1 MPVKVNLK
9 KQKQCLQKKSNYKK
23 MSLKFSVKK
32 IYKLFLIL
40 ITFLHITTD
49 SEAQQVKTIN
59 NLDEAISIALK
70 SNSSIITA
78 KFDMLKAQKK
88 VSEVYSENL
97 LPTITLNSR
106 FQRAIRK
113 QVFDIFGQKFEVG
126 SDNSFSNLID
136 VTESLPILGTP
147 VFSAIRIADYYEKT
161 QKQNVT
167 STENDVKKK
176 VKSAYYGVLLTKSIV
191 EVNNLTK
198 QNAEE
203 NYIAVEKKYRL
214 GVATEFDYLRSKVR
228 LDNSIPELSK
238 SERNYEISRKVLL
251 NELGLKDQQD
261 INVLGELTYDSTE
274 VMQNTDYIINKI
286 AENYIEVKQLEVLRS
301 INQELVKV
309 DKANYLPKLYL
320 FGQYTLFASENDG
333 QPIMDYRFNN
343 TLFVGMG
350 LNWNLNLFRNSY
362 KVKQSELEVKKN
374 DEQIAQLKQGLKLR
388 SESSLI
394 AIEDAK
400 ERIISRKKT
409 VELAQR
415 ALELANTSYQA
426 GVINLLDVQAAELSL
441 SESRLA
447 YLQAIYDYQIAK
459 AEIEKLLEQ

>member
-1 MPVKVNLK
+1 MVIKFRVINFLKISLIIFITSNL
-9 KQKQCLQKKSNYKK
+9 
-23 MSLKFSVKK
+23 FSDIK
-32 IYKLFLIL
+32 
-40 ITFLHITTD
+40 
-49 SEAQQVKTIN
+49 AQQVKTIN
-59 NLDEAISIALK
+59 NVNEAISIALK
-70 SNSSIITA
+70 SNSGIITA
-78 KFDMLKAQKK
+78 KLDMLKANEK

-113 QVFDIFGQKFEVG
+113 QVFDIFGQKYEVG
-126 SDNSFSNLID
+126 SDNTFTNLID
-136 VTESLPILGTP
+136 VTEALPVLGTP
-147 VFSAIRIADYYEKT
+147 VFSAIRIADYYSKT
-161 QKQNVT
+161 QQQNVT
-167 STENDVKKK
+167 ATENDVKKK
-176 VKSAYYGVLLTKSIV
+176 VKSAYYGVLLSKSIV
-191 EVNNLTK
+191 EVNKLTQ
-198 QNAEE
+198 QNAEV
-203 NYIAVEKKYRL
+203 NYISVEKKYRL
-214 GVATEFDYLRSKVR
+214 GVATEFDFLRSKVR

-238 SERNYEISRKVLL
+238 SERNYEISRKILL

-301 INQELVKV
+301 INQELVTV
-309 DKANYLPKLYL
+309 DKANYLPKLFL
-320 FGQYTLFASENDG
+320 FGQYTLFSSENDG

-343 TLFVGMG
+343 TLFVGLG

-374 DEQIAQLKQGLKLR
+374 DEQLAQLKQGLKLR

-409 VELAQR
+409 VQLAER

-426 GVINLLDVQAAELSL
+426 GVINLIDVQAAELSL

>member
-1 MPVKVNLK
+1 MVINFPVK
-9 KQKQCLQKKSNYKK
+9 
-23 MSLKFSVKK
+23 
-32 IYKLFLIL
+32 KLFKISIIL
-40 ITFLHITTD
+40 FSLLNL
-49 SEAQQVKTIN
+49 SSKSGAQQVKTIN
-59 NLDEAISIALK
+59 NVEEALSIALK
-70 SNSSIITA
+70 SNSGIVTA
-78 KFDMLKAQKK
+78 KLDLLKTNEK

-97 LPTITLNSR
+97 VPTITLNTR

-113 QVFDIFGQKFEVG
+113 QVFDIFGQKYEVG

-147 VFSAIRIADYYEKT
+147 VFSAIRIADSYSKT
-161 QKQNVT
+161 QQQNVT
-167 STENDVKKK
+167 ATENEVKKN
-176 VKSAYYGVLLTKSIV
+176 VKTAYYGVLLSKSIV
-191 EVNNLTK
+191 EVNQLTK

-214 GVATEFDYLRSKVR
+214 GVATEFDFLRSKVR
-228 LDNSIPELSK
+228 LDNSVPELSK
-238 SERNYEISRKVLL
+238 SERNYDISRKILL
-251 NELGLKDQQD
+251 NELGLKEQQD

-274 VMQNTDYIINKI
+274 VMQNTDYVINKI

-301 INQELVKV
+301 INQELIKV

-320 FGQYTLFASENDG
+320 FGQYTLFSSENDG
-333 QPIMDYRFNN
+333 QPILDYRFSN
-343 TLFVGMG
+343 TLFVGLG

-362 KVKQSELEVKKN
+362 KVKQSEIEVKKN
-374 DEQIAQLKQGLKLR
+374 DEQLAQLKQGLKLR
-388 SESSLI
+388 SQSALI

-400 ERIISRKKT
+400 ERIVSRKNT
-409 VELAQR
+409 VELAER
-415 ALELANTSYQA
+415 ALQLANTSYQA
-426 GVINLLDVQAAELSL
+426 GVINLIDVQAAELSL

>member
-1 MPVKVNLK
+1 MVMKFRVISFIKISLIIFIMSNL
-9 KQKQCLQKKSNYKK
+9 YTD
-23 MSLKFSVKK
+23 LK
-32 IYKLFLIL
+32 
-40 ITFLHITTD
+40 
-49 SEAQQVKTIN
+49 AQQVKTIN
-59 NLDEAISIALK
+59 NVNEAISIALK
-70 SNSSIITA
+70 SNSGIITA
-78 KFDMLKAQKK
+78 KLDMLKANEK

-113 QVFDIFGQKFEVG
+113 QVFDIFGQKYEVG
-126 SDNSFSNLID
+126 SDNTFTNLID
-136 VTESLPILGTP
+136 VTEALPVLGTP
-147 VFSAIRIADYYEKT
+147 VFSAIRIADYYSKT
-161 QKQNVT
+161 QQQIVT
-167 STENDVKKK
+167 ATENDVKKK
-176 VKSAYYGVLLTKSIV
+176 VKSAYYGVLLSKSIV
-191 EVNNLTK
+191 EVNKLTQ

-214 GVATEFDYLRSKVR
+214 GIATEFDFLRSKVR

-238 SERNYEISRKVLL
+238 SERNYEISRKILL

-274 VMQNTDYIINKI
+274 VMQSTDYIINKI

-301 INQELVKV
+301 INQELVTV
-309 DKANYLPKLYL
+309 DKANYLPKLFL
-320 FGQYTLFASENDG
+320 FGQYTLFSSENDG

-343 TLFVGMG
+343 TLFVGLG

-374 DEQIAQLKQGLKLR
+374 DEQLAQLKQGLKLR

-409 VELAQR
+409 VQLAER

-426 GVINLLDVQAAELSL
+426 GVINLIDVQAAELSL

-447 YLQAIYDYQIAK
+447 YLQAIYDYQLAK

>member
-1 MPVKVNLK
+1 MVIKFRVINFVKISLIIFITSNL
-9 KQKQCLQKKSNYKK
+9 
-23 MSLKFSVKK
+23 FSDIK
-32 IYKLFLIL
+32 
-40 ITFLHITTD
+40 
-49 SEAQQVKTIN
+49 AQQVKTIN
-59 NLDEAISIALK
+59 NVNEAISIALK
-70 SNSSIITA
+70 SNSGIITA
-78 KFDMLKAQKK
+78 KLDMLKANEK

-113 QVFDIFGQKFEVG
+113 QVFDIFGQKYEVG
-126 SDNSFSNLID
+126 SDNTFTNLID
-136 VTESLPILGTP
+136 VTEALPVLGTP
-147 VFSAIRIADYYEKT
+147 VFSAIRIADYYSKT
-161 QKQNVT
+161 QQQNVT
-167 STENDVKKK
+167 ATENDVKKK
-176 VKSAYYGVLLTKSIV
+176 VKSAYYGVLLSKSIV
-191 EVNNLTK
+191 DVNKLTQ

-214 GVATEFDYLRSKVR
+214 GVATEFDFLRSKVR

-238 SERNYEISRKVLL
+238 SERNYEISRKILL

-301 INQELVKV
+301 INQELVTV
-309 DKANYLPKLYL
+309 DKANYLPKLFL
-320 FGQYTLFASENDG
+320 FGQYTLFSSENDG

-343 TLFVGMG
+343 TLFVGLG

-374 DEQIAQLKQGLKLR
+374 DEQLAQLKQGLKLR

-409 VELAQR
+409 VQLAER

-426 GVINLLDVQAAELSL
+426 GVINLIDVQAAELSL

>member
-1 MPVKVNLK
+1 MV
-9 KQKQCLQKKSNYKK
+9 
-23 MSLKFSVKK
+23 LKFRVISLLK
-32 IYKLFLIL
+32 ISLIIFVTSNLFSDIK
-40 ITFLHITTD
+40 
-49 SEAQQVKTIN
+49 AQQVKTIN
-59 NLDEAISIALK
+59 NVNEAISIALK
-70 SNSSIITA
+70 SNSGIITA
-78 KFDMLKAQKK
+78 KLDMLKANEK

-113 QVFDIFGQKFEVG
+113 QVFDIFGQKYEVG
-126 SDNSFSNLID
+126 SDNTFTNLID
-136 VTESLPILGTP
+136 VTEALPVLGTP
-147 VFSAIRIADYYEKT
+147 VFSAIRIADYYSKT
-161 QKQNVT
+161 QQQNVT
-167 STENDVKKK
+167 ATENDVKKK
-176 VKSAYYGVLLTKSIV
+176 VKSAYYGVLLSKSIV
-191 EVNNLTK
+191 DVNKLTQ

-214 GVATEFDYLRSKVR
+214 GIATEFDFLRSKVR

-238 SERNYEISRKVLL
+238 SERNYEISRKILL

-274 VMQNTDYIINKI
+274 VMQSTDYIINKI

-301 INQELVKV
+301 INQELVTV
-309 DKANYLPKLYL
+309 DKANYLPKLFL
-320 FGQYTLFASENDG
+320 FGQYTLFSSENDG

-343 TLFVGMG
+343 TLFVGLG

-374 DEQIAQLKQGLKLR
+374 DEQLAQLKQGLKLR

-409 VELAQR
+409 VQLAER

-426 GVINLLDVQAAELSL
+426 GVINLIDVQAAELSL

-447 YLQAIYDYQIAK
+447 YLQAIYDYQLAK

>member
-1 MPVKVNLK
+1 MVIKFRAISLLKISLIIFITSNL
-9 KQKQCLQKKSNYKK
+9 
-23 MSLKFSVKK
+23 FSD
-32 IYKLFLIL
+32 IN
-40 ITFLHITTD
+40 
-49 SEAQQVKTIN
+49 AQQVETIN
-59 NLDEAISIALK
+59 NVNEAISIALK
-70 SNSSIITA
+70 SNSGIITA
-78 KFDMLKAQKK
+78 KLDMLKANEK

-113 QVFDIFGQKFEVG
+113 QVFDIFGQKYEVG
-126 SDNSFSNLID
+126 SDNTFTNLID
-136 VTESLPILGTP
+136 VTEALPVLGTP
-147 VFSAIRIADYYEKT
+147 VFSAIRIADYYSKT
-161 QKQNVT
+161 QQQNVT
-167 STENDVKKK
+167 ATENDVKKK
-176 VKSAYYGVLLTKSIV
+176 VKSAYYGVLLSKSIV
-191 EVNNLTK
+191 DVNKLTQ

-203 NYIAVEKKYRL
+203 NYISVEKKYRL
-214 GVATEFDYLRSKVR
+214 GIATEFDFLRSKVR

-238 SERNYEISRKVLL
+238 SERNYEISRKILL

-274 VMQNTDYIINKI
+274 VMQSTDYIINKI

-301 INQELVKV
+301 INQELVTV
-309 DKANYLPKLYL
+309 DKANYLPKLFL
-320 FGQYTLFASENDG
+320 FGQYTLFSSENDG

-343 TLFVGMG
+343 TLFVGLG

-374 DEQIAQLKQGLKLR
+374 DEQLAQLKQGLKLR

-409 VELAQR
+409 VQLAER

-426 GVINLLDVQAAELSL
+426 GVINLIDVQAAELSL

-447 YLQAIYDYQIAK
+447 YLQAIYDYQLAK

>member
-1 MPVKVNLK
+1 MAI
-9 KQKQCLQKKSNYKK
+9 KSP
-23 MSLKFSVKK
+23 L
-32 IYKLFLIL
+32 IKLFQAFFIIIALL
-40 ITFLHITTD
+40 FLSSF
-49 SEAQQVKTIN
+49 SEAQQVPTIN
-59 NLDEAISIALK
+59 NLNEAISIALK
-70 SNSSIITA
+70 NNSGIITA
-78 KFDMLKAQKK
+78 KLDMLKANEK

-97 LPTITLNSR
+97 LPTVTLNSR

-113 QVFDIFGQKFEVG
+113 QVFDIFGQKYEVG

-147 VFSAIRIADYYEKT
+147 VFSAIRIADYYSKT
-161 QKQNVT
+161 QQQNVT
-167 STENDVKKK
+167 AAENDVKKN
-176 VKSAYYGVLLTKSIV
+176 VKSAYYSVLLSKSIV

-238 SERNYEISRKVLL
+238 SERNYEISRKILL
-251 NELGLKDQQD
+251 NELGLKQQQD

-274 VMQNTDYIINKI
+274 VMQNTDYLIGKI

-309 DKANYLPKLYL
+309 DKANYLPKLFL

-333 QPIMDYRFNN
+333 QPILDYRFNN

-362 KVKQSELEVKKN
+362 KVKQSELEVRKN
-374 DEQIAQLKQGLKLR
+374 DEQLAQLKQGLKLR
-388 SESSLI
+388 SESALI

-409 VELAQR
+409 VELAER
-415 ALELANTSYQA
+415 ALQLANTSYQA
-426 GVINLLDVQAAELSL
+426 GVINLIDVQAAELSL

-447 YLQAIYDYQIAK
+447 YLQAIYDYQVAK

>member
-1 MPVKVNLK
+1 MVIKFRVINFLKISLIIFISSNL
-9 KQKQCLQKKSNYKK
+9 
-23 MSLKFSVKK
+23 FSDIK
-32 IYKLFLIL
+32 
-40 ITFLHITTD
+40 
-49 SEAQQVKTIN
+49 AQQLKTIN
-59 NLDEAISIALK
+59 NVNEAISIALK
-70 SNSSIITA
+70 SNSGIITA
-78 KFDMLKAQKK
+78 KLDMLKANEK

-113 QVFDIFGQKFEVG
+113 QVFDIFGQKYEVG
-126 SDNSFSNLID
+126 SDNTFTNLID
-136 VTESLPILGTP
+136 VTEALPVLGTP
-147 VFSAIRIADYYEKT
+147 VFSAIRIADYYSKT
-161 QKQNVT
+161 QQQNVT
-167 STENDVKKK
+167 ATENDVKKK
-176 VKSAYYGVLLTKSIV
+176 VKSAYYGVLLSKSIV
-191 EVNNLTK
+191 DVNKLTQ

-214 GVATEFDYLRSKVR
+214 GVATEFDFLRSKVR

-238 SERNYEISRKVLL
+238 SERNYEISRKILL

-301 INQELVKV
+301 INQELVTV
-309 DKANYLPKLYL
+309 DKANYLPKLFL
-320 FGQYTLFASENDG
+320 FGQYTLFSSENDG

-343 TLFVGMG
+343 TLFVGLG

-374 DEQIAQLKQGLKLR
+374 DEQLAQLKQGLKLR

-409 VELAQR
+409 VQLAER

-426 GVINLLDVQAAELSL
+426 GVINLIDVQAAELSL

>member
-1 MPVKVNLK
+1 MVIKFRVINFLKISLIIFITSNL
-9 KQKQCLQKKSNYKK
+9 
-23 MSLKFSVKK
+23 FSDIK
-32 IYKLFLIL
+32 
-40 ITFLHITTD
+40 
-49 SEAQQVKTIN
+49 AQQVKTIN
-59 NLDEAISIALK
+59 NVNEAISIALK
-70 SNSSIITA
+70 SNSGIITA
-78 KFDMLKAQKK
+78 KLDMLKANEK

-113 QVFDIFGQKFEVG
+113 QVFDIFGQKYEVG
-126 SDNSFSNLID
+126 SDNTFTNLID
-136 VTESLPILGTP
+136 VTEALPVLGTP
-147 VFSAIRIADYYEKT
+147 VFSAIRIADYYSKT
-161 QKQNVT
+161 QQQNVT
-167 STENDVKKK
+167 ATENDVKKK
-176 VKSAYYGVLLTKSIV
+176 VKSAYYGVLLSKSIV
-191 EVNNLTK
+191 DVNKLTQ

-214 GVATEFDYLRSKVR
+214 GVATEFDFLRSKVR
-228 LDNSIPELSK
+228 LDNSVPELSK
-238 SERNYEISRKVLL
+238 SERNYEISRKILL

-274 VMQNTDYIINKI
+274 VMQSTDYIINKI
-286 AENYIEVKQLEVLRS
+286 AENYIEVRQLEVLRS
-301 INQELVKV
+301 INQELVTV
-309 DKANYLPKLYL
+309 DKANYLPKLFL
-320 FGQYTLFASENDG
+320 FGQYTLFSSENDG

-343 TLFVGMG
+343 TLFVGLG

-374 DEQIAQLKQGLKLR
+374 DEQLAQLKQGLKLR

-409 VELAQR
+409 VQLAER

-426 GVINLLDVQAAELSL
+426 GVINLIDVQAAELSL

>member
-1 MPVKVNLK
+1 MAIKSLLRKIFKV
-9 KQKQCLQKKSNYKK
+9 Y
-23 MSLKFSVKK
+23 F
-32 IYKLFLIL
+32 I
-40 ITFLHITTD
+40 ITALTFI
-49 SEAQQVKTIN
+49 SSFAEAQQVPTIN

-70 SNSSIITA
+70 SNSGIITA
-78 KFDMLKAQKK
+78 KLDMLKAKEK

-97 LPTITLNSR
+97 LPTVTLNSR

-113 QVFDIFGQKFEVG
+113 QVFDIFGQKYEVG
-126 SDNSFSNLID
+126 SDNSFTNLID

-147 VFSAIRIADYYEKT
+147 VFSAIRIADYYSKT
-161 QKQNVT
+161 QQQNVT
-167 STENDVKKK
+167 AAEIDVKKN
-176 VKSAYYGVLLTKSIV
+176 VKSAYYGVLLSKSIV

-238 SERNYEISRKVLL
+238 SERNYEISRKILL
-251 NELGLKDQQD
+251 NELGLKQQQD

-274 VMQNTDYIINKI
+274 VMQNTDYIIGKI

-309 DKANYLPKLYL
+309 DKANYLPKLFL

-343 TLFVGMG
+343 TLFVGLG

-362 KVKQSELEVKKN
+362 KVKQSELEVRKN
-374 DEQIAQLKQGLKLR
+374 DEQLAQLKQGLKLR
-388 SESSLI
+388 SESALI

-409 VELAQR
+409 VELAER
-415 ALELANTSYQA
+415 ALQLANTSYQA
-426 GVINLLDVQAAELSL
+426 GVINLIDVQAAELSL

-447 YLQAIYDYQIAK
+447 YLQAIYDYQVAK

>member
-1 MPVKVNLK
+1 MAIKFRAINI
-9 KQKQCLQKKSNYKK
+9 
-23 MSLKFSVKK
+23 LKFSL
-32 IYKLFLIL
+32 IIFISSNLFSDI
-40 ITFLHITTD
+40 
-49 SEAQQVKTIN
+49 EAQQVKTIN
-59 NLDEAISIALK
+59 NVNEAISIALK
-70 SNSSIITA
+70 SNSGIITA
-78 KFDMLKAQKK
+78 KLDMLKANEK

-113 QVFDIFGQKFEVG
+113 QVFDIFGQKYEVG
-126 SDNSFSNLID
+126 SDNTFTNLID
-136 VTESLPILGTP
+136 VTEALPVLGTP
-147 VFSAIRIADYYEKT
+147 VFSAIRIADYYSKT
-161 QKQNVT
+161 QQQNVT
-167 STENDVKKK
+167 ATENDVKKK
-176 VKSAYYGVLLTKSIV
+176 VKSAYYGVLLSKSIV
-191 EVNNLTK
+191 DVNKLTQ

-203 NYIAVEKKYRL
+203 NYISVEKKYRL
-214 GVATEFDYLRSKVR
+214 GIATEFDFLRSKVR

-238 SERNYEISRKVLL
+238 SERNYEISRKILL

-274 VMQNTDYIINKI
+274 VMQSTDYIINKI

-301 INQELVKV
+301 INQELVTV
-309 DKANYLPKLYL
+309 DKANYLPKLFL
-320 FGQYTLFASENDG
+320 FGQYTLFSSENDG

-343 TLFVGMG
+343 TLFVGLG

-374 DEQIAQLKQGLKLR
+374 DEQLAQLKQGLKLR

-409 VELAQR
+409 VQLAER

-426 GVINLLDVQAAELSL
+426 GVINLIDVQAAELSL

-447 YLQAIYDYQIAK
+447 YLQAIYDYQLAK

>member
-1 MPVKVNLK
+1 MVIKFRVINFVKISLIIFITSNL
-9 KQKQCLQKKSNYKK
+9 
-23 MSLKFSVKK
+23 FSDIK
-32 IYKLFLIL
+32 
-40 ITFLHITTD
+40 
-49 SEAQQVKTIN
+49 AQQVKTIN
-59 NLDEAISIALK
+59 NVNEAISIALK
-70 SNSSIITA
+70 SNSGIITA
-78 KFDMLKAQKK
+78 KLDMLKANEK

-113 QVFDIFGQKFEVG
+113 QVFDIFRQKYEVG
-126 SDNSFSNLID
+126 SDNTFTNLID
-136 VTESLPILGTP
+136 VTEALPVLGTP
-147 VFSAIRIADYYEKT
+147 VFSAIRIADYYSKT
-161 QKQNVT
+161 QQQNVT
-167 STENDVKKK
+167 ATENDVKKK
-176 VKSAYYGVLLTKSIV
+176 VKSAYYGVLLSKSIV
-191 EVNNLTK
+191 DVNKLTQ

-214 GVATEFDYLRSKVR
+214 GVATEFDFLRSKVR

-238 SERNYEISRKVLL
+238 SERNYEISRKILL

-301 INQELVKV
+301 INQELVTV
-309 DKANYLPKLYL
+309 DKANYLPKLFL
-320 FGQYTLFASENDG
+320 FGQYTLFSSENDG

-343 TLFVGMG
+343 TLFVGLG

-374 DEQIAQLKQGLKLR
+374 DEQLAQLKQGLKLR

-409 VELAQR
+409 VQLAER

-426 GVINLLDVQAAELSL
+426 GVINLIDVQAAELSL

>member
-1 MPVKVNLK
+1 MAI
-9 KQKQCLQKKSNYKK
+9 KSP
-23 MSLKFSVKK
+23 L
-32 IYKLFLIL
+32 IKLFQAFFI
-40 ITFLHITTD
+40 ITALLLLSSF
-49 SEAQQVKTIN
+49 SEAQQVPTIN
-59 NLDEAISIALK
+59 NLNEAISIALK
-70 SNSSIITA
+70 NNSGIITA
-78 KFDMLKAQKK
+78 KLDMLKANEK

-97 LPTITLNSR
+97 LPTVTLNSR

-113 QVFDIFGQKFEVG
+113 QVFDIFGQKYEVG

-147 VFSAIRIADYYEKT
+147 VFSAIRIADYYSKT
-161 QKQNVT
+161 QQQNVT
-167 STENDVKKK
+167 AAENDVKKN
-176 VKSAYYGVLLTKSIV
+176 VKSAYYGVLLSKSIV

-238 SERNYEISRKVLL
+238 SERNYEISRKILL
-251 NELGLKDQQD
+251 NELGLKQQQD

-274 VMQNTDYIINKI
+274 VLQNTDYLIGKI

-309 DKANYLPKLYL
+309 DKANYLPKLFL

-333 QPIMDYRFNN
+333 QPILDYRFNN

-362 KVKQSELEVKKN
+362 KVKQSELEVRKN
-374 DEQIAQLKQGLKLR
+374 DEQLAQLKQGLKLR
-388 SESSLI
+388 SESALI

-409 VELAQR
+409 VELAER
-415 ALELANTSYQA
+415 ALQLANTSYQA

-447 YLQAIYDYQIAK
+447 YLQAIYDYQVAK

>member
-1 MPVKVNLK
+1 MAI
-9 KQKQCLQKKSNYKK
+9 KSP
-23 MSLKFSVKK
+23 L
-32 IYKLFLIL
+32 IKLFQAFFIIIALL
-40 ITFLHITTD
+40 LLSSF
-49 SEAQQVKTIN
+49 SEAQQVPTIN
-59 NLDEAISIALK
+59 NLNEAISIALK
-70 SNSSIITA
+70 NNSGIITA
-78 KFDMLKAQKK
+78 KLDMLKANEK

-97 LPTITLNSR
+97 LPTVTLNSR

-113 QVFDIFGQKFEVG
+113 QVFDIFGQKYEVG

-147 VFSAIRIADYYEKT
+147 VFSAIRIADYYSKT
-161 QKQNVT
+161 QQQNVT
-167 STENDVKKK
+167 AAENDVKKN
-176 VKSAYYGVLLTKSIV
+176 VKSAYYSVLLSKSIV

-238 SERNYEISRKVLL
+238 SERNYEISRKILL
-251 NELGLKDQQD
+251 NELGLKQQQD

-274 VMQNTDYIINKI
+274 VMQNTDYLIGKI

-309 DKANYLPKLYL
+309 DKANYLPKLFL

-333 QPIMDYRFNN
+333 QPILDYRFNN

-362 KVKQSELEVKKN
+362 KVKQSELEVRKN
-374 DEQIAQLKQGLKLR
+374 DEQLAQLKQGLKLR
-388 SESSLI
+388 SESALI

-409 VELAQR
+409 VELAER
-415 ALELANTSYQA
+415 ALQLANTSYQA
-426 GVINLLDVQAAELSL
+426 GVINLIDVQAAELSL

-447 YLQAIYDYQIAK
+447 YLQAIYDYQVAK

>member
-1 MPVKVNLK
+1 MAI
-9 KQKQCLQKKSNYKK
+9 KSP
-23 MSLKFSVKK
+23 L
-32 IYKLFLIL
+32 IKLFQAFFI
-40 ITFLHITTD
+40 ITALLLLSSF
-49 SEAQQVKTIN
+49 SEAQQVPTIN
-59 NLDEAISIALK
+59 NLNEAISIALK
-70 SNSSIITA
+70 NNSGIITA
-78 KFDMLKAQKK
+78 KLDMLKANEK

-97 LPTITLNSR
+97 LPTVTLNSR

-113 QVFDIFGQKFEVG
+113 QVFDIFGQKYEVG

-147 VFSAIRIADYYEKT
+147 VFSAIRIADYYSKT
-161 QKQNVT
+161 QQQNVT
-167 STENDVKKK
+167 AAENDVKKN
-176 VKSAYYGVLLTKSIV
+176 VKSAYYGVLLSKSIV

-238 SERNYEISRKVLL
+238 SERNYEISRKILL
-251 NELGLKDQQD
+251 NELGLKQQQD

-274 VMQNTDYIINKI
+274 VMQNTDYLIGKI

-309 DKANYLPKLYL
+309 DKANYLPKLFL

-333 QPIMDYRFNN
+333 QPILDYRFNN

-362 KVKQSELEVKKN
+362 KVKQSELEVRKN
-374 DEQIAQLKQGLKLR
+374 DEQLAQLKQGLKLR
-388 SESSLI
+388 SESALI

-409 VELAQR
+409 VELAER
-415 ALELANTSYQA
+415 ALQLANTSYQA

-447 YLQAIYDYQIAK
+447 YLQAIYDYQLAK

>member
-1 MPVKVNLK
+1 MVIKFRVKNFLKISLIIFITSNLF
-9 KQKQCLQKKSNYKK
+9 SE
-23 MSLKFSVKK
+23 LK
-32 IYKLFLIL
+32 
-40 ITFLHITTD
+40 
-49 SEAQQVKTIN
+49 AQQVKTIN
-59 NLDEAISIALK
+59 NVNEAISIALK
-70 SNSSIITA
+70 SNSGIITA
-78 KFDMLKAQKK
+78 KLDMLKANEK

-113 QVFDIFGQKFEVG
+113 QVFDIFGQKYEVG
-126 SDNSFSNLID
+126 SDNTFTNLID
-136 VTESLPILGTP
+136 VTEALPVLGTP
-147 VFSAIRIADYYEKT
+147 VFSAIRIADYYSKT
-161 QKQNVT
+161 QQQNVT
-167 STENDVKKK
+167 ATENDVKKK
-176 VKSAYYGVLLTKSIV
+176 VKSAYYGVLLSKSIV
-191 EVNNLTK
+191 EVNKLTQ
-198 QNAEE
+198 QNAEV
-203 NYIAVEKKYRL
+203 NYISVEKKYRL
-214 GVATEFDYLRSKVR
+214 GVATEFDFLRSKVR
-228 LDNSIPELSK
+228 LDNSVPELSK
-238 SERNYEISRKVLL
+238 SERNYEISRKILL

-274 VMQNTDYIINKI
+274 VMQSTDYIINKI
-286 AENYIEVKQLEVLRS
+286 AENYIEVRQLEVLRS
-301 INQELVKV
+301 INQELVTV
-309 DKANYLPKLYL
+309 DKANYLPKLFL
-320 FGQYTLFASENDG
+320 FGQYTLFSSENDG

-343 TLFVGMG
+343 TLFVGLG

-374 DEQIAQLKQGLKLR
+374 DEQLAQLKQGLKLR

-409 VELAQR
+409 VQLAER

-426 GVINLLDVQAAELSL
+426 GVINLIDVQAAELSL

>member
-1 MPVKVNLK
+1 MVIKFRAINFLKISLIIFISSNLF
-9 KQKQCLQKKSNYKK
+9 SD
-23 MSLKFSVKK
+23 LK
-32 IYKLFLIL
+32 
-40 ITFLHITTD
+40 
-49 SEAQQVKTIN
+49 AQQVKTIN
-59 NLDEAISIALK
+59 NVNEAISIALK
-70 SNSSIITA
+70 SNSGIITA
-78 KFDMLKAQKK
+78 KLDMLKANEK

-113 QVFDIFGQKFEVG
+113 QVFDIFGQKYEVG
-126 SDNSFSNLID
+126 SDNTFTNLID
-136 VTESLPILGTP
+136 VTEALPVLGTP
-147 VFSAIRIADYYEKT
+147 VFSAIRIADYYSKT
-161 QKQNVT
+161 QQQNVT
-167 STENDVKKK
+167 ATENDVKKK
-176 VKSAYYGVLLTKSIV
+176 VKSAYYGVLLSKSIV
-191 EVNNLTK
+191 EVNKLTQ
-198 QNAEE
+198 QNAEV
-203 NYIAVEKKYRL
+203 NYISVEKKYRL
-214 GVATEFDYLRSKVR
+214 GIATEFDFLRSKVR

-274 VMQNTDYIINKI
+274 VIQSTDYIINKI

-301 INQELVKV
+301 INQELVTV

-320 FGQYTLFASENDG
+320 FGQYTLFSSENDG

-343 TLFVGMG
+343 TLFVGLG

-394 AIEDAK
+394 AIEDAR

-409 VELAQR
+409 VQLAER

-426 GVINLLDVQAAELSL
+426 GVINLIDVQAAELSL

-447 YLQAIYDYQIAK
+447 YLQAIYDYQLAK